1 MRHLFVIDPIETLGI
16 HKDTSFAFML
26 EAQARNHEVWYCL
39 VDGIGADRSGG
50 YAHAA
55 PVRLQHV
62 VGNHFERGDFE
73 RRSFDDFNVIW
84 MRKDPPVDIQF
95 VNATLILDC
104 ADPSRTLV
112 VNRPQGLRNANEK
125 AFILQFPDLIT
136 DTIISRNIDD
146 IIAFVR
152 DVGGQAVLK
161 PLDMMG
167 GSGIFKLDV
176 ADSNMKPLID
186 NVTALGTRFVMVQR
200 FLPQIA
206 TEGDKR
212 VLLLDGEPLGALL
225 RIPQKNEFRS
235 NLAYGGNAVKT
246 ETSARDRYIAER
258 IGDRLRAEG
267 LWFVGLDVVAGFLT
281 EVNCTSPTGLPV
293 VNRLDG
299 SHIETRVLE
308 WVEGRAPQS
317 A

>member
-1 MRHLFVIDPIETLGI
+1 MRHLFVIDPIESLGI

-26 EAQARNHEVWYCL
+26 EAQARGHEVWYCL
-39 VDGIGADRSGG
+39 VEGIGADRAGG

-62 VGNHFERGDFE
+62 VGAHFERGEFV

-95 VNATLILDC
+95 INATLILDC
-104 ADPSRTLV
+104 VNPAKTLV

-125 AFILQFPDLIT
+125 AFILQFPELIT
-136 DTIISRNIDD
+136 DTVISRD
-146 IIAFVR
+146 INDILAFVR
-152 DVGGQAVLK
+152 DVGGVAVLK

-167 GSGIFKLDV
+167 GTGIFKLDQ
-176 ADSNMKPLID
+176 ADSNMKPLIE
-186 NVTALGTRFVMVQR
+186 NVTSLGTRYVMVQR

-212 VLLLDGEPLGALL
+212 VLLLNGEPLGALL

-246 ETSARDRYIAER
+246 TFTARDLEIVER

-299 SHIETRVLE
+299 SHLETKVLD
-308 WVEGRAPQS
+308 WVASVAPAS
-317 A
+317 V